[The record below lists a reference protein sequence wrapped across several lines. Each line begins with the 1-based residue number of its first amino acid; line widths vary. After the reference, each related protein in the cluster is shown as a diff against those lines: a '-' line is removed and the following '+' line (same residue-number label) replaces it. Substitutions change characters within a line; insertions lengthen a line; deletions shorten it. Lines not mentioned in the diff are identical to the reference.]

1 MGDTTVGDTTA
12 EALRHPAVEEVRL
25 GVMPLARELRRAP
38 FPLTDLRRRAEE
50 HPPFSGA
57 AAFASDSRFMAQQY
71 AAPIPL
77 KPDPLLRAQDA
88 TLHGGAIWAG
98 GKLVP
103 GSVHRKL
110 VDTVRQAE
118 PLFDRMRKVGKLP
131 RLEGATALI
140 HTPGF
145 RNYFH
150 WMTESLPRLEALR
163 EYRRQGLGRL
173 DRILI
178 GQPDPKGFVM
188 EAVALFF
195 PDLLPLV
202 QCVEKSRFDME
213 EALFFLDWRGVA
225 PVFTRIKPTT
235 ALFLERLA
243 AQMEALPRG
252 PGRALL
258 ISRKD
263 VDNRCLVNED
273 ALLQAFAPLGLE
285 AVRFTGMQVAEQMR
299 LMSEARLVVGVHGA
313 GLTNAIFCRPG
324 TAMLEITSTQYIRR
338 SRSYADIAAFRGFP
352 YALAVVDQVG
362 ENWVVASNRGND
374 LEIAP
379 DALPEL
385 RRLVESLLA
394 APLAGAA

>member
-1 MGDTTVGDTTA
+1 MSDDLTG
-12 EALRHPAVEEVRL
+12 ALRGAAVDEIRLALAPAAHE
-25 GVMPLARELRRAP
+25 LARAP
-38 FPLTDLRRRAEE
+38 FPLVDLRRRAEE
-50 HPPFSGA
+50 HPPFSGS
-57 AAFASDSRFMAQQY
+57 AAFAADSRFMALQY

-77 KPDPLLRAQDA
+77 KPDPLLRARNA
-88 TLHGGAIWAG
+88 TLHGGGIWAEG
-98 GKLVP
+98 AFVP
-103 GSVHRKL
+103 ASVHRKL
-110 VDTVRQAE
+110 VDTMRAAE
-118 PLFDRMRKVGKLP
+118 PQLADLRKRGKLP

-150 WMTESLPRLEALR
+150 WMTESLPRLAALA
-163 EYRRQGLGRL
+163 EYRRQGGRL

-178 GQPDPKGFVM
+178 AQAEPKGFVM
-188 EAVALFF
+188 QSIALFF
-195 PDLLPLV
+195 PELLPVAQAVDKARL
-202 QCVEKSRFDME
+202 DLE

-225 PVFTRIKPTT
+225 PVFTRIKTTT
-235 ALFLERLA
+235 AMLLERLA
-243 AQMEALPRG
+243 AQAAQSP
-252 PGRALL
+252 PGASRALL
-258 ISRKD
+258 ISRAD

-273 ALLQAFAPLGLE
+273 ALIEAFAPLGLE
-285 AVRFTGMQVAEQMR
+285 SVRLTGMSVEAQMR
-299 LMSEARLVVGVHGA
+299 LLSEARLVVGVHGA
-313 GLTNAIFCRPG
+313 GLTNTIFCRPG

-362 ENWVVASNRGND
+362 ENWVVTQNRGND

-385 RRLVESLLA
+385 RRLAESLLA